1 MIADLP
7 LGVFIVIVLFFV
19 AMAVLAIVAG
29 LTARKRAALVKATP
43 TSPIGLTTDG
53 YRELEGT
60 IEAVA
65 GPAVTAPLTDWPCAW
80 YHATVE
86 RFQQR
91 HSSHS
96 DAPNSWVTIHEWTS
110 GAPLLLRD
118 ATGVCIVD
126 PARAEV
132 TPTDKSRWYGKTEQ
146 PTDRNPAKVGPT
158 ESVQPMLEVASTG
171 GYRYTEERI
180 YAGDPLLALG
190 EFRTHTFDAP
200 DEDEDAD
207 GAAAQTNTAGPLTDD
222 DAISAREDALF
233 TAAHKITRTTI
244 SRGSGKQ
251 PLILTTT
258 SQAKHVEMSE
268 KGGVAAI
275 VVALVP
281 LGIALLLIWA
291 RFG

>member
-1 MIADLP
+1 MIAALP

-19 AMAVLAIVAG
+19 AMSALAIVAG
-29 LTARKRAALVKATP
+29 VTARKRAALVKATP

-60 IEAVA
+60 IEAVS
-65 GPAVTAPLTDWPCAW
+65 GPAVTAPLTGWPCAW

-86 RFQQR
+86 RLQQR
-91 HSSHS
+91 HSDSPS
-96 DAPNSWVTIHEWTS
+96 SWVTIHEWTS
-110 GAPLLLRD
+110 GAPMLLRD
-118 ATGVCIVD
+118 ATGICTVD

-146 PTDRNPAKVGPT
+146 PVDRNPPKVGPT

-171 GYRYTEERI
+171 DYRYTEERI

-200 DEDEDAD
+200 DEDEDVD
-207 GAAAQTNTAGPLTDD
+207 GAAAQTIADGPLTDD
-222 DAISAREDALF
+222 DVISAREDALF
-233 TAAHKITRTTI
+233 AAAHKISRTTI
-244 SRGSGKQ
+244 SHGSGKQ

-268 KGGVAAI
+268 KGGLAAV

-281 LGIALLLIWA
+281 LGIALVLIWA